1 MFFLEQSM
9 VSQISTPQGALRL
22 MKKII
27 FLSSIFALISMEAQE
42 LVINTSTGVDY
53 FLEIQ
58 PEDSFEGVI
67 KTMRSLEI
75 DESTN
80 NLIVSLNVKN
90 NRIEAKTKVV
100 ANAPR
105 DYFKPLS
112 TKDKENITYLLT
124 TLAYQS
130 ILKISSKRSS
140 IEKIGDQIE
149 PIHPLQFF
157 KYVFSNDELIVAMR
171 NIKGRAWVWKDFIGR
186 ILDSLNTEMNY
197 GNLTQAQIQDFLS
210 AVKIDP
216 SLVNT
221 PIQARDWNTFVDN
234 LILHVPRNND
244 SNRYDM

>member
-1 MFFLEQSM
+1 
-9 VSQISTPQGALRL
+9 

-27 FLSSIFALISMEAQE
+27 FISSIFALISMGAQE
-42 LVINTSTGVDY
+42 LVINTSSGVDY
-53 FLEIQ
+53 FLEIK

-67 KTMRSLEI
+67 NTMRLLEV

-80 NLIVSLNVKN
+80 NLIVSLNVKK
-90 NRIEAKTKVV
+90 NRIEAKTKV
-100 ANAPR
+100 AINGPR

-112 TKDKENITYLLT
+112 AKDKENITYLLT

-171 NIKGRAWVWKDFIGR
+171 NIKSRAWIWKDFIGR
-186 ILDSLNTEMNY
+186 ILDSLNTEMAY
-197 GNLTQAQIQDFLS
+197 GNLTQTHIQDFLS
-210 AVKIDP
+210 TVRIDS
-216 SLVNT
+216 SLVNN
-221 PIQARDWNTFVDN
+221 PIQAHDWNGFVEN
-234 LILHVPRNND
+234 LILYVPRNND

>member
-1 MFFLEQSM
+1 M
-9 VSQISTPQGALRL
+9 R
-22 MKKII
+22 KII
-27 FLSSIFALISMEAQE
+27 FLSSLFAVISIGAQE
-42 LVINTSTGVDY
+42 LVINTSSGIDY

-75 DESTN
+75 NDSSKD
-80 NLIVSLNVKN
+80 LFVSLNIQN

-100 ANAPR
+100 TNAPR

-112 TKDKENITYLLT
+112 SKDKENITYLLT
-124 TLAYQS
+124 TLGYQS

-140 IEKIGDQIE
+140 LEKVGDQIE
-149 PIHPLQFF
+149 TIHPLQFF
-157 KYVFSNDELIVAMR
+157 KFVFSNDELIVAMR
-171 NIKGRAWVWKDFIGR
+171 NIKSRAWIWKDFIGR
-186 ILDSLNTEMNY
+186 ILESLNMEMTS
-197 GNLTQAQIQDFLS
+197 GNLTESQIQDFLS

-216 SLVNT
+216 SLVHT
-221 PIQARDWNTFVDN
+221 PIQSREWHAFVDN